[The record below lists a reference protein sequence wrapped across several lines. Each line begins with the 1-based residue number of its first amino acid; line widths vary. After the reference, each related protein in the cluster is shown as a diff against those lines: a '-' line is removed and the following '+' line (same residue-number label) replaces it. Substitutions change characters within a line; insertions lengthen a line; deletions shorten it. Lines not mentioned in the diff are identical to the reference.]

1 MSALK
6 KLMAL
11 LAVMTLSLAGC
22 ANQGVGNSED
32 ATEENPMIL
41 TLAHSLSE
49 DHVTSVAVRE
59 FADDVYERSNGRL
72 KIKIYPNGQLGSE
85 TEVLEQIMAGVGAM
99 TRVGAPGL
107 AMYNEG
113 YHTFDLPFVF
123 EDEDHYYRAMDSDA
137 MREFF
142 ESSAD
147 DGFVALTYYT
157 SGARSFYTRNKPI
170 RTPEDLHGMKIRVQ
184 NMRSQTDM
192 MRALGGTPVVIP
204 FGDIYTSLESGIIDG
219 AESNE
224 TALTQS
230 NHGEVAKVFSV
241 NEHTMIPDMLV
252 ISTKV
257 WDRLTPE
264 DQQILV
270 DAAVESTEKHKVAWA
285 EAIDQ
290 SIEDAKA
297 MGVEF
302 VEDVDRDAFRE
313 ATSSMVDDYAKEYPK
328 VADVLDIIEQAR

>member
-1 MSALK
+1 MSAIK
-6 KLMAL
+6 KIAAL
-11 LAVMTLSLAGC
+11 LAVMTLGLAGC
-22 ANQGVGNSED
+22 ADQGVGNSAD
-32 ATEENPMIL
+32 ATPEHPMVL
-41 TLAHSLSE
+41 ALAHSLSE
-49 DHVTSVAVRE
+49 QHVTSVALTE
-59 FADDVYERSNGRL
+59 FAEDVKERSGGRL
-72 KIKIYPNGQLGSE
+72 EIKIYPNGQLGSE
-85 TEVLEQIMAGVGAM
+85 TEVLEQLMAGVGAM

-107 AMYNEG
+107 ATYNEG
-113 YHTFDLPFVF
+113 YHAFGLPFVF
-123 EDEDHYYRAMDSDA
+123 DDEEHYYKAMDSDA
-137 MREFF
+137 MREFYK
-142 ESSAD
+142 SSAD
-147 DGFVALTYYT
+147 DGFIALTYYT
-157 SGARSFYTRNKPI
+157 SGARSFYTRDKAI
-170 RTPEDLHGMKIRVQ
+170 RKPEDLRGLKIRVQ
-184 NMRSQTDM
+184 DMRSQTDM

-257 WDRLTPE
+257 WERLTPE
-264 DQQILV
+264 DQQILTE
-270 DAAVESTEKHKVAWA
+270 AAIASTEKHKVAWA

-290 SIEDAKA
+290 SIKDAKD

-302 VEDVDRDAFRE
+302 VEDVDREAFRE

-328 VADVLDIIEQAR
+328 VAEVLNIIEQAK

>member
-1 MSALK
+1 MSAIK
-6 KLMAL
+6 KMMAL
-11 LAVMTLSLAGC
+11 LAVMTLGLAGC
-22 ANQGVGNSED
+22 ANQGVANSAD
-32 ATEENPMIL
+32 ATAEKPMV
-41 TLAHSLSE
+41 LASAHNLSE
-49 DHVTSVAVRE
+49 QHVTSVALTE
-59 FADDVYERSNGRL
+59 FAEDVNKRSEGRL
-72 KIKIYPNGQLGSE
+72 EVKIYPNGQLGSE
-85 TEVLEQIMAGVGAM
+85 TEVLEQLMAGVGAM

-113 YHTFDLPFVF
+113 YHTFGLPFVF
-123 EDEDHYYRAMDSDA
+123 EDEDHYYKAMDSAA
-137 MREFF
+137 MREFY

-147 DGFVALTYYT
+147 DGFIALTYYT
-157 SGARSFYTRNKPI
+157 SGARSFYTRNTPI
-170 RTPEDLHGMKIRVQ
+170 RTPEDLRGMKIRVQ

-241 NEHTMIPDMLV
+241 NEHAMIPDMLV

-257 WDRLTPE
+257 WDRLTKE

-270 DAAVESTEKHKVAWA
+270 DAAIASTEKHKVAWA

-290 SIEDAKA
+290 SIEDAKE

-302 VEDVDRDAFRE
+302 VEDVDRAAFQD

-328 VADVLDIIEQAR
+328 VADVLEIIEQAK